1 MADGP
6 TLETERLILRSP
18 RAEDLDGFAAF
29 AADEVAARFLGGPQ
43 ERHGAW
49 RSLASMR
56 GSWALHGFGP
66 FSVIE
71 KSSGR
76 WVGRLGPWR
85 PEGWPGGEIL
95 WGVAREAW
103 GRGYAPEGAAAAIDW
118 TFDNLGWDE
127 VIHCIDPE
135 NAASI
140 AVARKLGSRLLR
152 PARLP
157 KPYDVFP
164 VEAWGQSREE
174 WRGRKPA

>member
-6 TLETERLILRSP
+6 TLETERLILRPP
-18 RAEDLDGFAAF
+18 RAEDLDAWAAF

-49 RSLASMR
+49 RSLASMA
-56 GSWALHGFGP
+56 GSWALYGYGP
-66 FSVIE
+66 FSIIE

-118 TFDNLGWDE
+118 TFDTLGWDE

-164 VEAWGQSREE
+164 VEAWGQSREA
-174 WRGRKPA
+174 WRARKPA